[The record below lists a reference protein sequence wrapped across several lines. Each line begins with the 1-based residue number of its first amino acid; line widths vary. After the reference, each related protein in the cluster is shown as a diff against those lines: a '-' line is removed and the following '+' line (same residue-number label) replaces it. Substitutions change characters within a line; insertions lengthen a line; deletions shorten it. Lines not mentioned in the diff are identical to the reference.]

1 MTEKKRAKRQK
12 PEDFIGWKSEDGK
25 LEVVGV
31 FEHTKGKPAKFKVTC
46 TECSKDKELFPDGY
60 FVSTKSNLVK
70 DKKPCGCSKK
80 SEWFHWQYLI
90 LARRAAKDRFI
101 VHSFAEEF
109 KGAKTKLNLE
119 CLKDGHKWSASIDNV
134 INNGRGC
141 PKCSN
146 KYRPTEQ
153 EALQKCIDICK
164 ETGYEPIGFIDGY
177 KGAHKTRFEYN
188 CKTHGKQNVCY
199 DKFVNS
205 GNRCNGCAI
214 TGYSTNKQGTFY
226 VYQWTKGGHSFIKFG
241 ITNQKEIARI
251 KQQKRETEYKYKK
264 VWSATFEDGSIPLYI
279 ENYIKNS
286 GIEMGVMSKEEFPY
300 GFTETTNISNL
311 VVLENLITDALCKL
325 VKNKV

>member
-1 MTEKKRAKRQK
+1 MIEKKRKREK
-12 PEDFIGWKSEDGK
+12 PEDFIGWKSEDGE
-25 LEVVGV
+25 LEVIGI
-31 FEHTKGKPAKFKVTC
+31 HGKQGTNATFKVTC
-46 TECSKDKELFPDGY
+46 TECSKDRELFPEGY

-101 VHSFAEEF
+101 VHGFAEEF

-119 CLKDGHKWSASIDNV
+119 CLKDEHKWAASIDNV

-153 EALQKCIDICK
+153 EALQKCIDVCK

-226 VYQWTKGGHSFIKFG
+226 IYQWTKDTHSFIKFG
-241 ITNQKEIARI
+241 ITNQKEVARI

-264 VWSATFEDGSIPLYI
+264 IWSAIFEDGSIPLHI

-286 GIEMGVMSKEEFPY
+286 GIEIGVISKEEFQD
-300 GFTETTNISNL
+300 GFTETTNINNL
-311 VVLENLITDALCKL
+311 VVLENLITDALYILTK
-325 VKNKV
+325 KKV